1 MISNLSSFFPG
12 STGTKVLIT
21 TGEPTS
27 SSTKTEVV
35 DVKSGETCSDLDDF
49 PLQIRGG
56 VAANL
61 DGTPVV
67 CGGLLGSSTYYQT
80 CYKLTISG
88 WQEFASMKE
97 KRGYAAGVMFKNKFH
112 VFGGYDNGKE
122 LYVTRYWYVNQDIVV
137 QIIKF

>member
-1 MISNLSSFFPG
+1 M
-12 STGTKVLIT
+12 IT
-21 TGEPTS
+21 TGQPGS
-27 SSTKTEVV
+27 SATKTEIV
-35 DVKSGETCSDLDDF
+35 DVVSGETCADLADF
-49 PLQIRGG
+49 PLPIYGAMG
-56 VAANL
+56 ANL
-61 DGTPVV
+61 DGTPFV
-67 CGGLLGSSTYYQT
+67 CGGYDYPTYLQT
-80 CYKLTISG
+80 CHKFTFSG

>member
-1 MISNLSSFFPG
+1 M
-12 STGTKVLIT
+12 IT
-21 TGEPTS
+21 TGWPLS
-27 SSTKTEVV
+27 LATKVEIV
-35 DVKSGETCSDLDDF
+35 DVGSGEICADLADF
-49 PLQIRGG
+49 PLPNCGAVG
-56 VAANL
+56 ANL
-61 DGTPVV
+61 DGTYFV
-67 CGGLLGSSTYYQT
+67 CGGNNGSSYYIT
-80 CYKLTISG
+80 CYKFTISG

>member
-1 MISNLSSFFPG
+1 MISNLFFPG

-56 VAANL
+56 VAANFL

-67 CGGLLGSSTYYQT
+67 CTGGLLGSSTYYQT

-88 WQEFASMKE
+88 WQEFASMNE
-97 KRGYAAGVMFKNKFH
+97 KRCIKQLVSCTKMNSMFL
-112 VFGGYDNGKE
+112 E
-122 LYVTRYWYVNQDIVV
+122 VTMAQAIYRQVSSSAFMVG
-137 QIIKF
+137 